1 MLGHDRYVGGRHL
14 RDSEEVEPP
23 SVGLA
28 QTLACFQFPL
38 GHLKTG
44 TPARLDGWTID
55 WDACVVQPSENPAM
69 PFGHLLQNAGRQ
81 PPNIEAGTLVDC
93 YKSVTNEATIFDLM
107 MIFVIGIIVH
117 DVVAISSS
125 PTTFMIIIHEVAASP
140 NMMVVVIIAV
150 TIVIIPHGMMI

>member
-1 MLGHDRYVGGRHL
+1 MIGMWVGGTCEIPRRWNRL
-14 RDSEEVEPP
+14 P
-23 SVGLA
+23 LA
-28 QTLACFQFPL
+28 SPKPWHAFNFLSDISRRE
-38 GHLKTG
+38 
-44 TPARLDGWTID
+44 RLHVID

-81 PPNIEAGTLVDC
+81 PPNMEAGTLVDC